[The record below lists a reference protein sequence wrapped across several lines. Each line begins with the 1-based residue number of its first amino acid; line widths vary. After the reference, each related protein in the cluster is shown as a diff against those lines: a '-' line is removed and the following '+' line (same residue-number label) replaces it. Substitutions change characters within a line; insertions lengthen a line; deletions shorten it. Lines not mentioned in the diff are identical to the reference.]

1 MTAIFVDQRF
11 QKSYITSPIL
21 VGDRKLDFPR
31 EVEYFFKEFME
42 LNRKN
47 FKTFCKR
54 RGFNVHFK
62 KPLQGSSEKDWENWM
77 ERMMRI
83 LISFTKIPR
92 RQLRRRK

>member
-47 FKTFCKR
+47 FKNSCER
-54 RGFNVHFK
+54 RGFNVHLK
-62 KPLQGSSEKDWENWM
+62 KPLQGSSKKDWENWVEVM
-77 ERMMRI
+77 VKV
-83 LISFTKIPR
+83 LNKF
-92 RQLRRRK
+92 